1 MESMTRKELKRQGR
15 KALKRHYLLIVAAC
29 LVAALLSVEFQS
41 SLSAVQAQNPA
52 AAAEEASWQRWNIN
66 LGDVLDRL
74 LPDIAEDN
82 PVFGHTQGVLASL
95 VNMLSSGSIFV
106 TLAAA
111 VGSVLGSANAGIL
124 LLILGGA
131 LLLFL
136 FWFFLQNVYP
146 VLLRRAILE
155 GRTYERVPLQRF
167 LYLMRVKKWARV
179 AWAMFVKFVFLSLWS
194 ITVVGG
200 VIKRYSYYLVPY
212 ILAENPSLTARQA
225 ITLSRRMMQGHKWE
239 CFLFEVSFVGWF
251 ALGALSLGLVNL
263 FYTNPYRAAAFA
275 EYYAALRA
283 QAKESGLPGAEAL
296 NDDYLYCRAD
306 DATLRQRYADV
317 AAILEHPEVEVDV
330 PTGFRAFLAKWFGL
344 VIFPS
349 KQEKAYEQDQA
360 RRRAV
365 QDLAAGFHGEAY
377 PSRLFP
383 IPEQSKRKLPDALNF
398 VRHYSIWS
406 ILTLFFSLSFVGWL
420 WEVSLCLVTEGIFA
434 NRGSL
439 HGPWIPIYGS
449 GAVLIL
455 LLLNR
460 LRKRPVIHFLASIVL
475 CGALEYTSSL
485 VMEILSGGT
494 RWWDYSGYFLNL
506 NGRICAEGLLVFG
519 VAGAIVVYVLA
530 PLVDNLVQRID
541 GKAGRT
547 VCLAVSVVFVADVA
561 YSQFV
566 PNTGKGITGE
576 VPPAISTPAD
586 SSAPEKSLLTKLEL

>member
-1 MESMTRKELKRQGR
+1 MTRKELKRQGR

-146 VLLRRAILE
+146 VLLRRAVLE

-239 CFLFEVSFVGWF
+239 CFLFEVSFLGWY
-251 ALGALSLGLVNL
+251 ALGLLTFGLVNL
-263 FYTNPYRAAAFA
+263 LYTNPYQIAAFS
-275 EYYAALRA
+275 EYYVQLRA
-283 QAKESGLPGAEAL
+283 QAKQAGLPGSEAL
-296 NDDYLYCRAD
+296 NDDYLHCRAD
-306 DATLRQRYADV
+306 DATLRSRYADV
-317 AAILEHPEVEVDV
+317 AAILEHPEVEVDA

-344 VIFPS
+344 LIFPFP
-349 KQEKAYEQDQA
+349 QEKAYEQDQA
-360 RRRAV
+360 ARLRVRE
-365 QDLAAGFHGEAY
+365 LAAGLEGLSY
-377 PSRLFP
+377 PTRLFP
-383 IPEQSKRKLPDALNF
+383 IPEHDKRTLPDSLHY

-406 ILTLFFSLSFVGWL
+406 ILALFFGLSFVGWV
-420 WEVSLCLVTEGIFA
+420 WEVAMYLVTTGSFA

-475 CGALEYTSSL
+475 CGTLEYTASWA
-485 VMEILSGGT
+485 METLSGGM

-506 NGRICAEGLLVFG
+506 NGRICAEGLLLFG
-519 VAGAIVVYVLA
+519 VAGTIVVYVLA

-547 VCLAVSVVFVADVA
+547 VCLAVSVVFVADVV

-576 VPPAISTPAD
+576 APPAISTPAD
-586 SSAPEKSLLTKLEL
+586 SSDPEEALLTRLEL